1 MKAVMLALALF
12 GCWHFTTPSEPPP
25 GEPALG
31 ESRVPGDARRNA
43 ARWVDAGEAETDAEA
58 DTAMAP
64 RVPRAPRAPRAPPV
78 DAAVV
83 AVDAAVVA
91 VPPGCVVS
99 RVIGMT
105 ISGSELVLTI
115 GAGSNRG
122 VATSW
127 TVTLTGRP
135 QVAMRILRVDR
146 AVTVVKVSGLIV
158 DAVQGNPIAVLCP

>member
-1 MKAVMLALALF
+1 MKAVVLALALF

-31 ESRVPGDARRNA
+31 ESRVAGDARRNA
-43 ARWVDAGEAETDAEA
+43 ARWVDAGEAETAEAEA
-58 DTAMAP
+58 DAAMAP
-64 RVPRAPRAPRAPPV
+64 RVPRAPRAPPV

-91 VPPGCVVS
+91 VPPGCVVG
-99 RVIGMT
+99 RVIAVT
-105 ISGSELVLTI
+105 LAGSELVLTI